1 VQYAHIETGLPQMTA
16 KEAKQVENFR
26 KGRSW
31 TKVLSDEAVL
41 VKVVAMKA
49 EKDVR
54 AKMAHQLSAMGM
66 I

>member
-1 VQYAHIETGLPQMTA
+1 MTA

-26 KGRSW
+26 KGRPW
-31 TKVLSDEAVL
+31 TRHLSDEAVL

-49 EKDVR
+49 EN
-54 AKMAHQLSAMGM
+54 AHREKLTKQLSALGM

>member
-1 VQYAHIETGLPQMTA
+1 MTA

-26 KGRSW
+26 KGRPW
-31 TKVLSDEAVL
+31 TRQLSDEAVL
-41 VKVVAMKA
+41 VKVIAMKA

-54 AKMAHQLSAMGM
+54 AKMAHQLSALGM

>member
-1 VQYAHIETGLPQMTA
+1 MTA

-26 KGRSW
+26 KGRPW
-31 TKVLSDEAVL
+31 TRQLSDEAVL
-41 VKVVAMKA
+41 AKVIAMKA

-54 AKMAHQLSAMGM
+54 AKMAHQLSALGM